1 MIKIPGYIVEDEI
14 LRESTNFF
22 VYRGKHTVKK
32 YPVVIKILKDS
43 LDLAEK
49 SERLRY
55 EYQLMNDLKGEGTVK
70 VYALEKFQN
79 RLAMILEDFKAS
91 SLVDIL
97 QHRKKLD
104 TKTFLYMAI
113 RITEALEKIH
123 QHGIIHKNINTKNIL
138 WDEKSSQ
145 AKIVDFQIASIL
157 AHEMAE
163 IYDAQYIQP
172 EMLQY
177 FSPEQTGRMN
187 RGIDYRTD
195 FYSLG
200 VVFYQLITGELPF
213 KSNDIN
219 ELVHH
224 HVAKTPLS
232 PHAIDNTI
240 PIVIANIIMKLL
252 AKTAEDRYQSLFGLK
267 EDLKNCEAQYRS
279 TKHIEPFIIAS
290 KDLQVQFQISERFYG
305 RERELNKLLEAFN
318 QASVGRARLMLVAG
332 AAGIGKS
339 SLVHELYKP
348 LVEKRGYF
356 IAGKFDQF
364 KRNIPYMSLAQAF
377 EGFIQQLSTQSEE
390 KINEWRIRLLQALGT
405 NGKIVIDVIPAL
417 TAVIGEQPPVP
428 ILGPAETQNRF
439 NLVFQS
445 FIRCLA
451 SHDHPLAIFL
461 DDLQWADFPTLKLLE
476 NLLLYAESKNF
487 LIIGAYRD
495 NEVDKNHILA
505 TSLEVLSKANFPYEM
520 ITLKPLSLKHVKQ
533 LLVDTFRNDRR
544 SISDLANVC
553 FQKTQG
559 NPFFL
564 NQFLQTLHQE
574 NLVEFNYEQGTW
586 EWDISKIEQK
596 STTSNVVDL
605 MVEKLQK
612 LPLATQKVIEL
623 ASCLGNKFDLM
634 RLSLIYDKAPKDT
647 SNDLWEAL
655 DKGLIVPTVST
666 YKYVSNVVN
675 VDVNYQFSHDRVQQ
689 AAYSMIDDQ
698 QRDSVRFKIGKVLLQ
713 HTDEKDIEENVI
725 EIVNQINFGLDLVKD
740 EQEQVLYAELNLKAG
755 IRAKDSIAY
764 KVALNYLKTGIK
776 FLGKNRWIKH
786 YDLALALHTEIVEA
800 AYLATDFEIM
810 EQSTQTVIKNARS
823 LLDKIRVYEIEILYL
838 TNHHE
843 YEKAINIMQYVLHN
857 MGINLPSSPSKLD
870 IIFYLIRTKLALFN
884 KNIEQLENQEEMKD
898 PNKIAVLRIIRCAAG
913 ASYLYSPNLFV
924 LAGFK
929 ATGLLVRYGNTP
941 LAARSFIVYGH
952 ILCGALNQLEAGY
965 KFGQLSMKLCDKY
978 AAEEIR
984 AQVWMV
990 HGVFIKHWHDHLSSC
1005 AELIF
1010 NAYQKG
1016 LETGDIEYAGY
1027 SIAGYSLMQMLL
1039 GKELTKLDK
1048 SFEKYQNVL
1057 LSIEQ
1062 KTGFSWL
1069 EPITVAVKNLLG
1081 LNNETS
1087 RLKSENFD
1095 ENVAYNE
1102 FLAKKD
1108 NIGGLAICILKIWL
1122 SYYFGDYKQ
1131 AYEWSKKGL
1140 NFIGAIGA
1148 FLLPNYYFLFSLAC
1162 LACCYNANEKEFSQY
1177 MKQVKKNQ
1185 KKMYSWQKHAAMN
1198 YENKYYLI
1206 EAEIARV
1213 MKNSDKAESYYDR
1226 AIELA
1231 RQNQFLQEEALANE
1245 IAGKYYLA
1253 SGSEH
1258 IAKAYLNDAY
1268 SCYKLWGATTKAQNM
1283 LKQYGYIISAGQ
1295 QRTGLTPR
1303 VNALPA
1309 NLTKSLDIG
1318 AIMKGAQA
1326 IAQEVEL
1333 ESLLKKMLHIVIET
1347 AGAQVG
1353 YLLLEKNNKWY
1364 IEGEGRIEKEQVT
1377 VLQSIPIEGVLPI
1390 TIINSVIRKLK
1401 PLIIDNAARDSQFA
1415 FDPYIRKNESKS
1427 IFAMPLLNQDKL
1439 YGILYLENNL
1449 IDHAFTQGN
1458 TDILIN
1464 LSAQIVT
1471 AIDNAKQYDYRKKL
1485 TAASERFFPD
1495 EYLRYLNKS
1504 NITDIKLG
1512 DQVQKKMTI
1521 LYSDI
1526 RNFTT
1531 LSEVIGP
1538 QESFYFLN
1546 NYLKEIEIIT
1556 IQNHGFIDKYIGD
1569 AFIALFRSAN
1579 DALNASL
1586 SILQTLDEL
1595 NEQSPLKTKI
1605 GIGLA
1610 TGLVTLGIVGVER
1623 RMQSTAIS
1631 TAVDIAND
1639 LQELTKKYQVP
1650 LLITES
1656 TYYSLKNPGAY
1667 AIRRLDTKKFLEEA
1681 ENIYEVFDNETEQQ
1695 INLKVRTQEDFEEA
1709 IRLYNQHEFKK
1720 SLQLFNAVVNI
1731 DNTDLPARFFIERC
1745 IKKL

>member
-22 VYRGKHTVKK
+22 VYRGKHTTKK
-32 YPVVIKILKDS
+32 YRVVIKILKDS

-55 EYQLMNDLKGEGTVK
+55 EYQLMTDLSGEGTVK

-79 RLAMILEDFKAS
+79 RLAMILEDVAAA

-97 QHRKKLD
+97 QKRKKLD
-104 TKTFLYMAI
+104 VATFLQMAI
-113 RITEALEKIH
+113 QITDALDKIH
-123 QHGIIHKNINTKNIL
+123 QHGIIHKNINAKNIL
-138 WDEKSSQ
+138 WDEITSQ

-157 AHEMAE
+157 SHEMAE

-195 FYSLG
+195 YYSLG
-200 VVFYQLITGELPF
+200 VVFYQLITGEVPF

-224 HVAKTPLS
+224 HVAKTPVS
-232 PHAIDNTI
+232 PHAIDHSI

-252 AKTAEDRYQSLFGLK
+252 SKTAEDRYQSLFGLK
-267 EDLKNCEAQYRS
+267 EDLKNCELQYHQ
-279 TKHIEPFIIAS
+279 KQHIEPFIIAS

-305 RERELNKLLEAFN
+305 RERELNNLMESFN
-318 QASVGRARLMLVAG
+318 QASIGRARLILVAG

-377 EGFIQQLSTQSEE
+377 EGFIQQLSTQSEQ
-390 KINEWRIRLLQALGT
+390 KINEWRVRLLQALGT

-439 NLVFQS
+439 NLIFQS

-451 SHDHPLAIFL
+451 TRDHPLAIFL

-495 NEVDKNHILA
+495 NEVDENHILA
-505 TSLEVLSKANFPYEM
+505 TSLEVLSKSNFQYET

-533 LLVDTFRNDRR
+533 LLIDTFHNDKRT
-544 SISDLANVC
+544 INDLANVC

-564 NQFLQTLHQE
+564 NQFLQTLNQE
-574 NLVEFNYEQGTW
+574 DLVEFNFEKGAWQ
-586 EWDISKIEQK
+586 WDISKIMQK

-612 LPLATQKVIEL
+612 LPQATQNVIEL
-623 ASCLGNKFDLM
+623 ASCLGNKFNLS
-634 RLSLIYDKAPKDT
+634 RLSLIYDKGPKET
-647 SNDLWEAL
+647 SDDLWEAL

-666 YKYVSNVVN
+666 YKYVSNIVN

-689 AAYSMIDDQ
+689 AAYSMIDEK
-698 QRDSVRFKIGKVLLQ
+698 QRNSVRFKIGKILLQ
-713 HTDEKDIEENVI
+713 NTPEKDIDDNVI
-725 EIVNQINFGLDLVKD
+725 EIVNQIDFGIDLVKD
-740 EQEQVLYAELNLKAG
+740 VEDKILFAELNLKAG
-755 IRAKDSIAY
+755 VKAKDSIAY
-764 KVALNYLKTGIK
+764 KVALNYLRMGIK
-776 FLGKNRWIKH
+776 FLGKNPWQEH
-786 YDLALALHTEIVEA
+786 YDLALSLHTETVEA
-800 AYLATDFEIM
+800 AYLATDFEVM
-810 EQSTQTVIKNARS
+810 ENSSKMVIENARN

-843 YEKAINIMQYVLHN
+843 YEKAINIMQFVLHN
-857 MGINLPSSPSKLD
+857 MGINLPVSPSKLD
-870 IIFYLIRTKLALFN
+870 IIMYLIRTKLALLN
-884 KNIEQLENQEEMKD
+884 KNIGELENQEEMTD
-898 PNKIAVLRIIRCAAG
+898 PMKIAVLRIIRCAAG
-913 ASYLYSPNLFV
+913 ASYLYNPNLFV

-1039 GKELTKLDK
+1039 GKELTGLNKN
-1048 SFEKYQNVL
+1048 FEKYQNVL

-1062 KTGFSWL
+1062 KTGYSWL
-1069 EPITVAVKNLLG
+1069 EPVTIAVKNLLG
-1081 LNNETS
+1081 LTNETFKL
-1087 RLKSENFD
+1087 RTETFD
-1095 ENVAYNE
+1095 EDVAYND
-1102 FLAKKD
+1102 FLSKKD

-1122 SYYFGDYKQ
+1122 CYYFGDYKQ
-1131 AYEWSKKGL
+1131 AYNWSKKGL

-1148 FLLPNYYFLFSLAC
+1148 FLLPNYYFLFSLSC
-1162 LACCYNANEKEFSQY
+1162 LACCDSANEKECSVY
-1177 MKQVKKNQ
+1177 LKQVRKNQ
-1185 KKMYSWQKHAAMN
+1185 KKMYLWQKHAAMN
-1198 YENKYYLI
+1198 YENKYYLV
-1206 EAEIARV
+1206 EAELARITQHFE
-1213 MKNSDKAESYYDR
+1213 KAEGYYDR

-1245 IAGKYYLA
+1245 IAGKYYLTN
-1253 SGSEH
+1253 GSEH
-1258 IAKAYLNDAY
+1258 IARAYLNDAY
-1268 SCYKLWGATTKAQNM
+1268 SCYKLWGATAKAQDM

-1295 QRTGLTPR
+1295 QRTGLTPQ

-1333 ESLLKKMLHIVIET
+1333 ENLLKKMLHIVIET
-1347 AGAQVG
+1347 AGAQIG

-1377 VLQSIPIEGVLPI
+1377 VLQSIPIEGALPM
-1390 TIINSVIRKLK
+1390 TVINSVIRKLK
-1401 PLIIDNAARDSQFA
+1401 PIIIDNATRDSQFA
-1415 FDPYIRKNESKS
+1415 FDPYIKTKEPKS

-1439 YGILYLENNL
+1439 YGIIYMENNL
-1449 IDHAFTQGN
+1449 IDHAFTPGN
-1458 TDILIN
+1458 TDILIS

-1471 AIDNAKQYDYRKKL
+1471 AIDNAKQYNFRKQL

-1495 EYLRYLNKS
+1495 EYLHYLNKS
-1504 NITDIKLG
+1504 NITDIRLG
-1512 DQVQKKMTI
+1512 DQVQKVMTV
-1521 LYSDI
+1521 LYCDI
-1526 RNFTT
+1526 RNFTS
-1531 LSEVIGP
+1531 LSEDIGA

-1546 NYLKEIEIIT
+1546 NYLKEMEIIT

-1569 AFIALFRSAN
+1569 AFIALFTSSN

-1586 SILQTLDEL
+1586 TILHTLEEI
-1595 NEQSPLKTKI
+1595 NKQSSLETKI

-1623 RMQSTAIS
+1623 RMQSAAIS
-1631 TAVDIAND
+1631 NAVDIAND

-1656 TYYSLKNPGAY
+1656 TYDSLNNPGAY
-1667 AIRRLDTKKFLEEA
+1667 AIRRLDTKIFLEEA
-1681 ENIYEVFDNETEQQ
+1681 ENIYEVFDNESEQQ

-1709 IRLYNQHEFKK
+1709 VKLYNQREFKK
-1720 SLQLFNAVVNI
+1720 SLQLFNSVVTI
-1731 DNTDLPARFFIERC
+1731 DNSDLPARYFIKRC
-1745 IKKL
+1745 VKKL